1 MLCFLHLSPLG
12 LRTGCGLSPSS
23 CLLPH
28 ISPTA
33 NNFPEH
39 DEMLGSRH
47 RGDPAAALL
56 QAPMQAPTTTAAARS
71 PTTTA
76 TRRGVLTAA
85 ASTAAATVTVSLPG
99 QAEAAQG
106 AAVELVEQIGT
117 LSMQARAL
125 QFAIREDAPANRND
139 DAPLRALVARERRQ
153 LQQLAATMAAAA
165 PDLRL
170 CDPEAADCDCVPDP
184 VLMRAA
190 ARYAASAEARLAA
203 LDGVLAKRGAF
214 DELRDG
220 AAVYPAGTVERELEM
235 LCEATDAF
243 LDLAAGRPANPM
255 AARLAPVR
263 PALAPALVV
272 PRRMPVRAAND
283 AAAPPLRV

>member
-39 DEMLGSRH
+39 DEMLGSRN

-56 QAPMQAPTTTAAARS
+56 QAPMQA

-125 QFAIREDAPANRND
+125 QFVIREEAPANRN
-139 DAPLRALVARERRQ
+139 
-153 LQQLAATMAAAA
+153 
-165 PDLRL
+165 
-170 CDPEAADCDCVPDP
+170 
-184 VLMRAA
+184 
-190 ARYAASAEARLAA
+190 
-203 LDGVLAKRGAF
+203 
-214 DELRDG
+214 
-220 AAVYPAGTVERELEM
+220 
-235 LCEATDAF
+235 
-243 LDLAAGRPANPM
+243 
-255 AARLAPVR
+255 
-263 PALAPALVV
+263 
-272 PRRMPVRAAND
+272 
-283 AAAPPLRV
+283 